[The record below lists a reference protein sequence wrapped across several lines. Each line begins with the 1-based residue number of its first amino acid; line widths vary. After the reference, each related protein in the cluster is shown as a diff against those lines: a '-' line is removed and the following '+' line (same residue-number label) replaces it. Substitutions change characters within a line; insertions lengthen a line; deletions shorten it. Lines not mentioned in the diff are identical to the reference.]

1 MRRFDTV
8 LFDLDGTLLDTLE
21 DICGAA
27 NHTLRELGYPE
38 RTLAEM
44 RRFVGNGAEMQMRRA
59 LGAAA
64 DEETVKRDEE
74 TVAKALALYKPYYA
88 AHCQIK
94 TKPYA
99 GVLELMAALKAEGF
113 RLAVVSNKPD
123 EAVRPL
129 VAKHFG
135 ALADIAMGETA
146 QRRRK
151 PAPDM
156 VNDALAALGADK
168 SRAVYVGDSEVDIET
183 ARNAGIALRAII
195 SRPNMSTGTTT
206 TKVSAS
212 LPPMM
217 KAITMQNMNINGQRI
232 AMRIIIMND
241 IWTLLTSVVIR
252 VTSEAEENLSIFSN
266 EKLCTRSNISWR
278 RLRAKPVDAL
288 AQVAPAMPPQQSD
301 RQAISTRNSP
311 MRTTCS
317 IGALYFIRF
326 TSFAVINGIKVSINA
341 SPTIKISVRIVGF
354 LYSLTHPAS
363 LFIMCRHIPSRRD
376 IARGTCPW
384 RFSA

>member
-59 LGAAA
+59 LGADA
-64 DEETVKRDEE
+64 DEE

-288 AQVAPAMPPQQSD
+288 AQVAPAMPPQQRD

>member
-44 RRFVGNGAEMQMRRA
+44 RRFVGNGAEMQMRRS
-59 LGAAA
+59 LGADA
-64 DEETVKRDEE
+64 DEE
-74 TVAKALALYKPYYA
+74 TVAKVLALYKPYYA

-99 GVLELMAALKAEGF
+99 GILELMAALKAEGF

-129 VAKHFG
+129 VAEHFG

-183 ARNAGIALRAII
+183 ARNAGI
-195 SRPNMSTGTTT
+195 P
-206 TKVSAS
+206 
-212 LPPMM
+212 
-217 KAITMQNMNINGQRI
+217 
-232 AMRIIIMND
+232 
-241 IWTLLTSVVIR
+241 
-252 VTSEAEENLSIFSN
+252 
-266 EKLCTRSNISWR
+266 C
-278 RLRAKPVDAL
+278 
-288 AQVAPAMPPQQSD
+288 
-301 RQAISTRNSP
+301 
-311 MRTTCS
+311 
-317 IGALYFIRF
+317 
-326 TSFAVINGIKVSINA
+326 
-341 SPTIKISVRIVGF
+341 ISVTWGF
-354 LYSLTHPAS
+354 
-363 LFIMCRHIPSRRD
+363 RD
-376 IARGTCPW
+376 REQLVEAKATELAADAGELH
-384 RFSA
+384 ALLEK

>member
-59 LGAAA
+59 LGADA
-64 DEETVKRDEE
+64 DEE

-129 VAKHFG
+129 VAEHFG
-135 ALADIAMGETA
+135 ARYQLRHYRICNYVLSNTSSILTDVPRNVNLILNNFCIYLNNSKNYKSGM
-146 QRRRK
+146 K
-151 PAPDM
+151 PAP
-156 VNDALAALGADK
+156 AA
-168 SRAVYVGDSEVDIET
+168 
-183 ARNAGIALRAII
+183 
-195 SRPNMSTGTTT
+195 
-206 TKVSAS
+206 
-212 LPPMM
+212 
-217 KAITMQNMNINGQRI
+217 
-232 AMRIIIMND
+232 
-241 IWTLLTSVVIR
+241 
-252 VTSEAEENLSIFSN
+252 
-266 EKLCTRSNISWR
+266 
-278 RLRAKPVDAL
+278 
-288 AQVAPAMPPQQSD
+288 
-301 RQAISTRNSP
+301 
-311 MRTTCS
+311 
-317 IGALYFIRF
+317 
-326 TSFAVINGIKVSINA
+326 
-341 SPTIKISVRIVGF
+341 
-354 LYSLTHPAS
+354 
-363 LFIMCRHIPSRRD
+363 
-376 IARGTCPW
+376 
-384 RFSA
+384 

>member
-59 LGAAA
+59 LGADA
-64 DEETVKRDEE
+64 DEE

-183 ARNAGIALRAII
+183 ARNAGIPCISVTWGLPRPGTARGSESDRAGRRCRRASCAAGKMNQGTKSADPLGSAAFALHFY
-195 SRPNMSTGTTT
+195 S
-206 TKVSAS
+206 
-212 LPPMM
+212 
-217 KAITMQNMNINGQRI
+217 
-232 AMRIIIMND
+232 
-241 IWTLLTSVVIR
+241 
-252 VTSEAEENLSIFSN
+252 SIF
-266 EKLCTRSNISWR
+266 TDAA
-278 RLRAKPVDAL
+278 RAP
-288 AQVAPAMPPQQSD
+288 
-301 RQAISTRNSP
+301 
-311 MRTTCS
+311 
-317 IGALYFIRF
+317 
-326 TSFAVINGIKVSINA
+326 
-341 SPTIKISVRIVGF
+341 
-354 LYSLTHPAS
+354 
-363 LFIMCRHIPSRRD
+363 
-376 IARGTCPW
+376 
-384 RFSA
+384 

>member
-59 LGAAA
+59 LGADA
-64 DEETVKRDEE
+64 DEE

-129 VAKHFG
+129 LAYQEKAVAK
-135 ALADIAMGETA
+135 A
-146 QRRRK
+146 
-151 PAPDM
+151 
-156 VNDALAALGADK
+156 AALGGLLAPGSDAGAWAVRHGQGGLDERKWLREALGEGAD
-168 SRAVYVGDSEVDIET
+168 AV
-183 ARNAGIALRAII
+183 L
-195 SRPNMSTGTTT
+195 
-206 TKVSAS
+206 
-212 LPPMM
+212 
-217 KAITMQNMNINGQRI
+217 
-232 AMRIIIMND
+232 
-241 IWTLLTSVVIR
+241 
-252 VTSEAEENLSIFSN
+252 
-266 EKLCTRSNISWR
+266 
-278 RLRAKPVDAL
+278 
-288 AQVAPAMPPQQSD
+288 
-301 RQAISTRNSP
+301 
-311 MRTTCS
+311 
-317 IGALYFIRF
+317 
-326 TSFAVINGIKVSINA
+326 
-341 SPTIKISVRIVGF
+341 
-354 LYSLTHPAS
+354 
-363 LFIMCRHIPSRRD
+363 
-376 IARGTCPW
+376 ARGAAEIRK
-384 RFSA
+384 RF

>member
-59 LGAAA
+59 LGADA
-64 DEETVKRDEE
+64 DEE

-123 EAVRPL
+123 RTTRT
-129 VAKHFG
+129 
-135 ALADIAMGETA
+135 LAARFFPELDGAMG
-146 QRRRK
+146 QREGIASK

-156 VNDALAALGADK
+156 VRAALDQLHA
-168 SRAVYVGDSEVDIET
+168 APEEALYVGDSEVDVAT
-183 ARNAGIALRAII
+183 ARNAGLDMIGVAWGFRGRAALEAAGA
-195 SRPNMSTGTTT
+195 PLVADT
-206 TKVSAS
+206 
-212 LPPMM
+212 PE
-217 KAITMQNMNINGQRI
+217 Q
-232 AMRIIIMND
+232 
-241 IWTLLTSVVIR
+241 LLDM
-252 VTSEAEENLSIFSN
+252 L
-266 EKLCTRSNISWR
+266 
-278 RLRAKPVDAL
+278 
-288 AQVAPAMPPQQSD
+288 Q
-301 RQAISTRNSP
+301 
-311 MRTTCS
+311 
-317 IGALYFIRF
+317 
-326 TSFAVINGIKVSINA
+326 
-341 SPTIKISVRIVGF
+341 
-354 LYSLTHPAS
+354 
-363 LFIMCRHIPSRRD
+363 
-376 IARGTCPW
+376 
-384 RFSA
+384 

>member
-59 LGAAA
+59 LGADA
-64 DEETVKRDEE
+64 DEE

-183 ARNAGIALRAII
+183 ARNAGIPCI
-195 SRPNMSTGTTT
+195 SVTWGFRGNSSWKRKRPSW
-206 TKVSAS
+206 
-212 LPPMM
+212 PPMQ
-217 KAITMQNMNINGQRI
+217 ASF
-232 AMRIIIMND
+232 MRCWKNEPRHKKRRPA
-241 IWTLLTSVVIR
+241 R
-252 VTSEAEENLSIFSN
+252 VCAFALHFYSSIF
-266 EKLCTRSNISWR
+266 TDAA
-278 RLRAKPVDAL
+278 RAP
-288 AQVAPAMPPQQSD
+288 
-301 RQAISTRNSP
+301 
-311 MRTTCS
+311 
-317 IGALYFIRF
+317 
-326 TSFAVINGIKVSINA
+326 
-341 SPTIKISVRIVGF
+341 
-354 LYSLTHPAS
+354 
-363 LFIMCRHIPSRRD
+363 
-376 IARGTCPW
+376 
-384 RFSA
+384 